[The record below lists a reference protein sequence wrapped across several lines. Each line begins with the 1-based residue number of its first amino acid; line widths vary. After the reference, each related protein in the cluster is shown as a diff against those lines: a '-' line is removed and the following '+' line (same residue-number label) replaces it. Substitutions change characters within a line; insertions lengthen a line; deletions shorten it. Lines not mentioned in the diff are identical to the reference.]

1 MVKAKALKKRKIAF
15 LLLESTVFRGQVG
28 CDVFA
33 KAKVV
38 AECPWT
44 WPSVHTN
51 TLTVMANM
59 AVAWAIGDI
68 LKFYHILSTSDSLED
83 GLK

>member
-38 AECPWT
+38 AEWPWT
-44 WPSVHTN
+44 WPRVHTN

-68 LKFYHILSTSDSLED
+68 LKFDHILSTSNSLED
-83 GLK
+83 GLE